1 MHLVMK
7 HGDRHLFKDIIGM
20 SGSGSDSS
28 IYLWTVQSYQAV
40 NGFVSFKKLSTLEFN
55 LLPMS

>member
-1 MHLVMK
+1 MK